1 MENSALIIDD
11 DIWIQRIFART
22 LQNFGFTNT
31 YLASNGFEGISLAVE
46 HRPVLIILDILM
58 PELSGHLTL
67 KVLKHIKITSQIPVL
82 MVSAMSDA
90 ENLGRAVKIG
100 TAGFISKPF
109 TKATVLDKLITIF
122 GKETIDRMSKGE
134 SVSLQ
139 QTTEQVFKNEELPPM
154 PRTEDRLDLFLDIG
168 QKEKPSLNKS
178 IPQDHITNQYQDEE
192 KRSIESIKKLLLKS
206 RK

>member
-67 KVLKHIKITSQIPVL
+67 KVLKHIKITSQITVL

-178 IPQDHITNQYQDEE
+178 IPQDHITNQ
-192 KRSIESIKKLLLKS
+192 
-206 RK
+206 